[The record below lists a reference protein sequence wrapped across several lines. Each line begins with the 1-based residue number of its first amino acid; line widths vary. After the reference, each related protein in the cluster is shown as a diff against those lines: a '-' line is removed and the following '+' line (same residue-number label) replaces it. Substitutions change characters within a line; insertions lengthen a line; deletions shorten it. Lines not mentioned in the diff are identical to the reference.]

1 MISSSDCAL
10 CGRVDHFSHRVL
22 TCEIMSD
29 AITAAHNTAWSA
41 LYTKIISHFSDRWDK
56 WYDEIVSKTTVPCES
71 LTELKP
77 DAILHNKDTKQI
89 FVLEFK
95 RTNDFFVDG
104 LRRGYLKKTVRYA
117 PLVTAMEES
126 NPGYEVLL
134 LIFCLGDRGLLDFQ
148 LWKSNWEALELP
160 EASLKQFC
168 SDAALLAQQVATDI
182 LLVYSGV
189 LKSMGGAPAQNNST

>member
-1 MISSSDCAL
+1 M
-10 CGRVDHFSHRVL
+10 DHFSHRVL

-56 WYDEIVSKTTVPCES
+56 WFDEFVSKTTIPCHS

-104 LRRGYLKKTVRYA
+104 LRRGYLKKTV
-117 PLVTAMEES
+117 
-126 NPGYEVLL
+126 
-134 LIFCLGDRGLLDFQ
+134 
-148 LWKSNWEALELP
+148 
-160 EASLKQFC
+160 
-168 SDAALLAQQVATDI
+168 
-182 LLVYSGV
+182 
-189 LKSMGGAPAQNNST
+189 